1 MMFYDDDMT
10 VKSTYQKFY
19 MMGTSG
25 LEWDPM
31 QREGDKITETI
42 TGGEQQKNDSHYIEL
57 LAACAAL
64 DFYNADE
71 GNLAQNKSL
80 KKTDYQ
86 YRSINDNG
94 KFDFQ
99 DFVGSDRAKEFA
111 QKFGMLIAFALFT
124 NGTDDFVESV
134 RTGGQK
140 EIQQFLN
147 VDVNQV
153 VNLKNYFNL
162 FFAKANQDGSLKEGW
177 LKQIHRSAGGGDKFL
192 FNASLFSPD
201 TFKNLMKVDWNK
213 EIYRNE
219 GVGKDNF
226 YKTGLF
232 GSKFDSFKKKFI
244 EVRDSDKSWQN
255 ITNQGEQLYRLTFET
270 LAKLYNFI

>member
-1 MMFYDDDMT
+1 
-10 VKSTYQKFY
+10 
-19 MMGTSG
+19 
-25 LEWDPM
+25 
-31 QREGDKITETI
+31 
-42 TGGEQQKNDSHYIEL
+42 
-57 LAACAAL
+57 
-64 DFYNADE
+64 
-71 GNLAQNKSL
+71 
-80 KKTDYQ
+80 
-86 YRSINDNG
+86 
-94 KFDFQ
+94 
-99 DFVGSDRAKEFA
+99 
-111 QKFGMLIAFALFT
+111 MLIAFALFT